1 MAIGKERQAVIN
13 GVAFAA
19 GEQKTIKL
27 RDKSVLVRC
36 REIRDAEVVVEATG
50 ASEPLTLEKGAEKLL
65 P

>member
-1 MAIGKERQAVIN
+1 MAFGNERQAVIN

-27 RDKSVLVRC
+27 RDKSVIVRC
-36 REIRDAEVVVEATG
+36 REIHDGEVVVEWNG
-50 ASEPLTLEKGAEKLL
+50 SPVPLTLVRGEEKLL